1 MKLVSTD
8 LEKIFVTETNA
19 DAKIMLSPEE
29 STNNHQNLSVYLERS
44 IDISFY
50 KTPLEAVEKVQG
62 LE

>member
-19 DAKIMLSPEE
+19 DA
-29 STNNHQNLSVYLERS
+29 NNHQNLSVYLERS